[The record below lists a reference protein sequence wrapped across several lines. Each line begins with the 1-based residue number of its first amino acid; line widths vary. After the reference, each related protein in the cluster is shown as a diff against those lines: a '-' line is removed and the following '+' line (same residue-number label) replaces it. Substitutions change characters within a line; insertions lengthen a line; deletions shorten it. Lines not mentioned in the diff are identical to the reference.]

1 MLSSSGTSTIGGVS
15 RMMLP
20 LRLRRVAGH
29 EGRLNDAL
37 FQPAA
42 RAPPLGSQTIVYFGG
57 DVQVHKCGVV
67 DSLETFLSTICYTDL

>member
-1 MLSSSGTSTIGGVS
+1 
-15 RMMLP
+15 MMLP

-42 RAPPLGSQTIVYFGG
+42 RAAPLAQHTLVFFGG
-57 DVQVHKCGVV
+57 DVQVCISGQAAESTAVPTV
-67 DSLETFLSTICYTDL
+67 TRAMSLV